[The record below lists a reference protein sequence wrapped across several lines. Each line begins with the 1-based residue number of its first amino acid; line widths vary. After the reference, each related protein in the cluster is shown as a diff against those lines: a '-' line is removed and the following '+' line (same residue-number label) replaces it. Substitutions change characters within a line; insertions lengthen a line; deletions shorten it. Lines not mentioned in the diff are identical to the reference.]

1 MKKMRKD
8 AGADSTSQ
16 LVWHNVSVFTK
27 TMLVKTK
34 KTKKNFQEN
43 VKLTCLWAEVFIATI
58 LTNGVVQ
65 KILSLIFRCNI
76 ASSVVYI
83 YTLSW

>member
-34 KTKKNFQEN
+34 KTKKNFQQMSNLHVYER
-43 VKLTCLWAEVFIATI
+43 K
-58 LTNGVVQ
+58 
-65 KILSLIFRCNI
+65 
-76 ASSVVYI
+76 SS
-83 YTLSW
+83 